1 MATGKI
7 TKRTLDSLLGSGV
20 SGYLWDEDL
29 EGFGLRTSSTGAA
42 SYILQYRMGG
52 RESKTKRYT
61 IGFDGETAI
70 KRSEFGVTALVPAI
84 GDDVKLDIEAECRI
98 LE

>member
-52 RESKTKRYT
+52 RESKTKR
-61 IGFDGETAI
+61 
-70 KRSEFGVTALVPAI
+70 
-84 GDDVKLDIEAECRI
+84 
-98 LE
+98 